1 MKEFM
6 MRNRGGAVI
15 AVAGLA
21 LALCGCAAET
31 IVSGQLP
38 IRADQVSVVYPRSV
52 SWLNR
57 QELLITRHQWDTF
70 PLSDG
75 EFTVQAL
82 RGVRPLSLS
91 MVVGAEGIG
100 IAYDWVLLRATP
112 PLGSLLQHVPIDR
125 DYVPS
130 KDDIVIV
137 VSRNL
142 VPNEG
147 PTGARF
153 RFALGRI
160 ESYEIPPET
169 GERSPS
175 GTVIRVA
182 FSQGQIY
189 PGCSGSPAAVWNAED
204 ETWSFLGI
212 AAAGSERLVGRDSAG
227 ADGRVGTIVR
237 PPSWVF
243 DLLTPD
249 EPKVTWPDE
258 TP

>member
-1 MKEFM
+1 M
-6 MRNRGGAVI
+6 MRSRGGAVI
-15 AVAGLA
+15 AIAGFVLI
-21 LALCGCAAET
+21 LCGCAAPT
-31 IVSGQLP
+31 IVSGPLP
-38 IRADQVSVVYPRSV
+38 IQADQVNVGFPHSV

-57 QELLITRHQWDTF
+57 QELLITRHQWDAF
-70 PLSDG
+70 PISDG
-75 EFTVQAL
+75 AFTVRGL
-82 RGVRPLSLS
+82 RGIRPLELS
-91 MVVGAEGIG
+91 MVVGAVGIG
-100 IAYDWVLLRATP
+100 VAHDWVLLRATP
-112 PLGSLLQHVPIDR
+112 PLGSMVHHVPIDR
-125 DYVPS
+125 AYVPT

-142 VPNEG
+142 VLNPG

-160 ESYEIPPET
+160 ESYELPPDT
-169 GERSPS
+169 AERSPA

-182 FSQGQIY
+182 FVEGQIY

-212 AAAGSERLVGRDSAG
+212 AAAGDDRRVGRDSAG
-227 ADGRVGTIVR
+227 ADGRYGTIVR